1 MTIFDFSPSLDPPDV
16 SDEEAF
22 LPQKPLDIVLN
33 GSFYHVPYITG
44 FNSDESLFMM
54 QEYLIDS
61 NIFNTINENP
71 FLLAPTKIWNLKR
84 YSTEV
89 EQIAEEVRKFYFKNS
104 KISYALR
111 YEYSQV
117 LCLVY

>member
-1 MTIFDFSPSLDPPDV
+1 MSET
-16 SDEEAF
+16 EAF
-22 LPQKPLDIVLN
+22 LPQKPLEMVLN
-33 GSFYHVPYITG
+33 GSFSHVPYITG

-61 NIFNTINENP
+61 NIFNTLNENS

-89 EQIAEEVRKFYFKNS
+89 EEIADKVRKFYFRNL

-117 LCLVY
+117 IFVLIKSLIDDYISLYSS